1 MMYPQDR
8 MPDVVKWLLLA
19 NVAVFVAV
27 FGMQAM
33 GIGLGAEIH
42 RWGALVP
49 NAVWG
54 QGQVW
59 RIATYQFLHGG
70 VFHLAFNMLT
80 LWMFGVPLTWQMGE
94 KRFLALYLSSGV
106 MAGLG
111 SALFYFVGGAG
122 GAQIVGASGALFG
135 VLLAYARYNGD
146 TPMSVFFLFFLP
158 ARYAVWI
165 FGIMA
170 FLGGLE
176 GGGTVAHL
184 THLFGLLGGWLY
196 LRFESPVVELGGK
209 VAAAREQAQT
219 VKMVEELQ
227 SREEYFDTR
236 VDPIL
241 KKISKHGAN
250 SLTLQEKAVLERA
263 SKMSK
268 PSNTVDFRAWKRDR

>member
-19 NVAVFVAV
+19 NVVVFVAV

-33 GIGLGAEIH
+33 GIGLGGQIH

-49 NAVWG
+49 DLVWG
-54 QGQVW
+54 HGQVW
-59 RIATYQFLHGG
+59 RVATYQFLHGG

-80 LWMFGVPLTWQMGE
+80 LWMFGVPLAWQMGE
-94 KRFLALYLSSGV
+94 RRFLALYLSSGA

-122 GAQIVGASGALFG
+122 GAHIVGASGALFG
-135 VLLAYARYNGD
+135 VLLAYARFNGD

-165 FGIMA
+165 FGVMA

-209 VAAAREQAQT
+209 VAAAREQVQT
-219 VKMVEELQ
+219 AKLVEELQ

-241 KKISKHGAN
+241 KKISKHGAS
-250 SLTLQEKAVLERA
+250 SLTPQEKAVLERA
-263 SKMSK
+263 SKMRK